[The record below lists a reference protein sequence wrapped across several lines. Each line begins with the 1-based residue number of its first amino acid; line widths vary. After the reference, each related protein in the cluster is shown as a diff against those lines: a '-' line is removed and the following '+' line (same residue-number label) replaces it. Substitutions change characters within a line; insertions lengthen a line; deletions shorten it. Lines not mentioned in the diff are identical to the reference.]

1 MATPEVAVMS
11 STPFSSSAGED
22 VASKTFHVS
31 LRFHRLGNSKKV
43 NANEYEI
50 EADKALIRVSKKL
63 LDCPE
68 LKAIGTAD
76 SEFKKWVENLC
87 MPFDVGIRLLPK
99 PAVEMFCAKARE
111 FRSKRRLLVEC
122 FMAVYDGEIERAR
135 TRLGPL
141 FNPKDYP
148 PADWVQDQFSF
159 SYQLLNFGVPED
171 LENINPDIF
180 AEEREKAARVM
191 EDAASLG
198 QTMLLTTFAQMVERL
213 KTQLEPG
220 EDGKKRKLYDTAVTN
235 LQEFISTFNLRNVS
249 NYQELAQ
256 QVERA
261 RASLDNLNTDKIR
274 ESETL
279 RQFVTQEMG
288 SIEKSLQTMVTTR
301 TRKMRLNEPS
311 VQ

>member
-1 MATPEVAVMS
+1 MS
-11 STPFSSSAGED
+11 RAPLNSSAGED

-43 NANEYEI
+43 NASEYEI

-87 MPFDVGIRLLPK
+87 MPFDVGVRLLPK

-111 FRSKRRLLVEC
+111 FRTKRRLLVDS
-122 FMAVYDGEIERAR
+122 FMAVYESEVQRSLI
-135 TRLGPL
+135 RLGPIG
-141 FNPKDYP
+141 NPKDYP
-148 PADWVQDQFSF
+148 PADWVRDQFSF
-159 SYQLLNFGVPED
+159 AYQLLNFGVPAD

-213 KTQLEPG
+213 KTQLEPS

-249 NYQELAQ
+249 NYQELEE
-256 QVERA
+256 QVQRA
-261 RASLDNLNTDKIR
+261 RTTLENLNTDKIR
-274 ESETL
+274 ESQTL
-279 RQFVTQEMG
+279 RQFVTREMG
-288 SIEKSLQTMVTTR
+288 QIEQKLQGMVTTR

-311 VQ
+311 VH